1 MDVQAALEAAKT
13 FVVQN
18 PTVVLVVVFVIYRI
32 YRALYPVPF
41 PEDVP
46 GSKVKSLASMKDFDA
61 LFDTSEKAKRKLVV
75 VDCKSCHLSIWS
87 NRAELTVCAYI
98 DYATWCPPCKKIQRL
113 FEYMQ
118 FEMMRACRQSSSS
131 NLWRNVQGICLGS
144 IYGEYG

>member
-1 MDVQAALEAAKT
+1 MGSLGMDVQAALEAAKT
-13 FVVQN
+13 FVMQN

-75 VDCKSCHLSIWS
+75 VDCKSCHLSIEQS
-87 NRAELTVCAYI
+87 RRDNGV
-98 DYATWCPPCKKIQRL
+98 RL
-113 FEYMQ
+113 Y
-118 FEMMRACRQSSSS
+118 RLC
-131 NLWRNVQGICLGS
+131 NVVS
-144 IYGEYG
+144 AV